1 MPCDAQRAKTIGL
14 HYAASDPDHTLVVVP
29 GEAIDCVALDA
40 FCTHHAGRGVDVWLI
55 DVVGDDS
62 TQAWAEAIQAAGQH
76 VAATVGLPA
85 FVHGSGSRARAAQ
98 AAVNSSELFD
108 GAVLVLDS
116 AAAGQV
122 TLPTSHNAL
131 PILYVVAGRDTDSHG
146 QLAQAVAAA
155 TALPVELDVTPTDLD
170 HVLAKDHT
178 AHSDTVLDWC
188 LREVSNHLR
197 DGWGQRTKSGRTPP
211 VLTIPTRRCL

>member
-1 MPCDAQRAKTIGL
+1 
-14 HYAASDPDHTLVVVP
+14 V
-29 GEAIDCVALDA
+29 

-76 VAATVGLPA
+76 VAETVRLPA
-85 FVHGSGSRARAAQ
+85 FVHGSGSRAPAAQ
-98 AAVNSSELFD
+98 AAVNSSEVLD

-122 TLPTSHNAL
+122 TLPVSHNAP
-131 PILYVVAGRDTDSHG
+131 PILYVVAGWDTDTHG

-170 HVLAKDHT
+170 HLLADDYT

-197 DGWGQRTKSGRTPP
+197 DGWGQRTTSARTPP
-211 VLTIPTRRCL
+211 VLTIPTRRCS

>member
-1 MPCDAQRAKTIGL
+1 MPCDALCANTISL
-14 HYAASDPDHTLVVVP
+14 HYWASDPDHALVVVP
-29 GEAIDCVALDA
+29 GEAIDRVALDA
-40 FCTHHAGRGVDVWLI
+40 FCTYHAGRGVDVWLI
-55 DVVGDDS
+55 DVVGDDR
-62 TQAWAEAIQAAGQH
+62 TQAWTEAIQAAGQR
-76 VAATVGLPA
+76 VAETVGLPA
-85 FVHGSGSRARAAQ
+85 FVHGSGSRTRAAQ
-98 AAVNSSELFD
+98 AAVNSSEVLD

-122 TLPTSHNAL
+122 TLPVSHNAP

-146 QLAQAVAAA
+146 QLDQAVAAA
-155 TALPVELDVTPTDLD
+155 TALPVELNVTPTDLD
-170 HVLAKDHT
+170 HMLADDYT

-197 DGWGQRTKSGRTPP
+197 YGWGQRTKAGGTLP